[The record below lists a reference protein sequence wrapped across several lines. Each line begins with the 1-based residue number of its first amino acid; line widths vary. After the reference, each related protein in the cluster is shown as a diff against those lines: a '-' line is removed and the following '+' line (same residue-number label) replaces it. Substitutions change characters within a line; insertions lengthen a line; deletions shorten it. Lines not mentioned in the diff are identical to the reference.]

1 MADGDSRY
9 QGNLTSM
16 GAMLGRL
23 WLQISLTRRRQLAFV
38 FVLMLLATFAELVSI
53 GAVMPFL
60 AVLTSPE
67 RVFELPV
74 FKPIEIF
81 FGISSPEQLLL
92 PLTIMFALAAL
103 AAGGL
108 RLLLLWASTR
118 LSYATGSDLSASIYE
133 KTLYQPYSVHIAR
146 NSSEI
151 IDGMVMK
158 ANVLTHTLTLLLNIA
173 TSLVILSVMMVA
185 LFSVDPVVALSCVG
199 GFGAIYGLIIRL
211 TRKRILKG
219 SQMVARDSTKVIKSL
234 QEGLGGI
241 RDVLLE
247 GNQKTYCDLYR
258 SVDLPLRRAQG
269 FNLFVAQSA
278 RFGMEALGM
287 CLIASFSFLLAQQP
301 NGIANAIPVLGT
313 LALGAQRMLP
323 MMQQAYASWTHI
335 QGDRASIQDALGLLE
350 QPMSEFALQSESVT
364 PIPFKKNIQL
374 VGLGFR
380 YNNDLDDVLY
390 DVNLVIE
397 RGSKIGIIGETGS
410 GKSTFLDVLMGLLT
424 PTTGRLLIDD
434 VVLTGANLRSWQS
447 HIAHVPQTIFLS
459 DATVAENIAFGVP
472 REKIDHKRVAFAAH
486 QAQIA
491 ASITQMPD
499 GYQTL
504 VGERGVRLS
513 GGQRQRIG
521 IARALYKRAD
531 VIVFDEATS
540 ALDNDTEIAVMES
553 VSRLDQDLTI
563 LMIAHRMTTLKN
575 CDLIIEIKAG
585 RIDAVGSYQELI
597 APRL

>member
-1 MADGDSRY
+1 MAYGDDRS

-16 GAMLGRL
+16 MALLRRL
-23 WLQISLTRRRQLAFV
+23 WLQISDTRRRQLALV
-38 FVLMLLATFAELVSI
+38 FVLMLLATFAELISI
-53 GAVMPFL
+53 GAVLPFL

-67 RVFELPV
+67 RVFEFPALKPV
-74 FKPIEIF
+74 VVF
-81 FGISSPEQLLL
+81 FGFTKPEQLLL
-92 PLTIMFALAAL
+92 PLTILFVLAAL
-103 AAGGL
+103 AAGTL

-151 IDGMVMK
+151 IDGIVMK

-173 TSLVILSVMMVA
+173 TAVIILSVMMIA
-185 LFSVDPVVALSCVG
+185 LFSIDPIVAISCICSFV
-199 GFGAIYGLIIRL
+199 AIYGLIISV

-219 SQMVARDSTKVIKSL
+219 SQLVARDSTKVIKSL

-247 GNQKTYCDLYR
+247 GNQKTYSDLYR
-258 SVDLPLRRAQG
+258 AVDLPLRKVQG
-269 FNLFVAQSA
+269 FNLFVAQSV

-287 CLIASFSFLLAQQP
+287 CLIAGFSFLLIQQP

-323 MMQQAYASWTHI
+323 MIQQAYASWTHI
-335 QGDRASIQDALGLLE
+335 QGDRASIQDALDLLE
-350 QPMSEFALQSESVT
+350 QPMPEFVSQSESAL

-374 VGLGFR
+374 AGLGFR
-380 YNNDLDDVLY
+380 YAGDLDYVLH
-390 DVNLVIE
+390 DVNLVIN

-410 GKSTFLDVLMGLLT
+410 GKSTLLDVLMGLLT
-424 PTTGRLLIDD
+424 PTTGRMLIDE
-434 VVLTGANLRSWQS
+434 VELTGSNIRSWQS
-447 HIAHVPQTIFLS
+447 RIAHVPQTIFLS
-459 DATVAENIAFGVP
+459 DASIAENIAFGVAK
-472 REKIDHKRVAFAAH
+472 EKIDHKRVAFAAL

-491 ASITQMPD
+491 DSIAQMPR

-531 VIVFDEATS
+531 VIIFDEATS
-540 ALDNDTEIAVMES
+540 ALDNDTEIAVMNS
-553 VSRLDQDLTI
+553 VSGLNQDLTI
-563 LMIAHRMTTLKN
+563 VMIAHRMTTLKN
-575 CDLIIEIKAG
+575 CDLIVEIKAG
-585 RIDAVGSYQELI
+585 HIYAVGSYQELI
-597 APRL
+597 AHRL